1 MKIMDFE
8 TGKYIDQEYLF
19 KGMWDIPSICG
30 LKIVRKPKSTIVIV
44 TDLYE
49 KNPGTPITE
58 WNTKLAGEICQKF
71 EINPEE
77 LIFIERTPD
86 KKTKLSFNKET
97 FFKVVFDQNGYEFD
111 KPDWQEL
118 TKEEVEQLITE

>member
-1 MKIMDFE
+1 MDSEKGQF
-8 TGKYIDQEYLF
+8 IDREYHF

-30 LKIVRKPKSTIVIV
+30 LKIVRKPENTIVIV

-49 KNPGTPITE
+49 KNPGTPVTE
-58 WNTKLAGEICQKF
+58 WNTKLAGEICKEF
-71 EINPEE
+71 EIEPKE

-97 FFKVVFDQNGYEFD
+97 FFKVLFEQHGNKFEN
-111 KPDWQEL
+111 PDWQEL
-118 TKEEVEQLITE
+118 TRDEVNMLITE

>member
-1 MKIMDFE
+1 MDSEKGQFVE
-8 TGKYIDQEYLF
+8 REYNF
-19 KGMWDIPSICG
+19 KGMWDVPSVCG
-30 LKIVRKPKSTIVIV
+30 LKIVRKPEKTIVIV

-58 WNTKLAGEICQKF
+58 WNTKLAGQICKEF
-71 EINPEE
+71 EIKPEE

-97 FFKVVFDQNGYEFD
+97 FFKVIFEQDGSGFNN
-111 KPDWQEL
+111 PDWQEM
-118 TKEEVEQLITE
+118 TKDEVFKLIND